1 MTMPL
6 EGIKILDLTR
16 LAPGPYCTMIL
27 ADLGADVLKIEE
39 PGPPTGRRA
48 EQAAAVGG
56 SDAQAVKTLDRNS
69 PFNAVNRNKKCI
81 CLDLKNDE
89 ARQIFYKLTE
99 QADVVVEEF
108 RPGVTKRLGIDYDTL
123 SRINPRIIYC
133 AVTGYGQDGPYE
145 KLVGHDINY
154 ISHAGALGIIGEPG
168 GRLPAIPHNLLADFA
183 GGGMHGA
190 VGVLTALLARE
201 RTGRGQVVDISMMDG
216 ILSLQVALLSMY
228 YGAGILS
235 GRGTTILSGT
245 AHYYNVYETK
255 DDKFISIGSMEPWF
269 YVNLCK
275 ALEREDL
282 IPKQLVPMEELPGLV
297 KTFGEIF
304 KTKDRDEWFD
314 LLSKTDICVGKVYSY
329 DELEKD
335 PQIRA
340 REMILELDH
349 PTQGK
354 VKQVGISVKLS
365 ETPGKVRLFAPTP
378 GQHTDEVL
386 QSLNYS
392 KEKIAEMRQAGI
404 IK

>member
-27 ADLGADVLKIEE
+27 ADLGADVLRIEE

-48 EQAAAVGG
+48 EEAAAVGG
-56 SDAQAVKTLDRNS
+56 SEAQAVKTLDRSS
-69 PFNAVNRNKKCI
+69 PFNAVNRNKKSI
-81 CLDLKNDE
+81 CLNLKDDE

-99 QADVVVEEF
+99 KADVVVEEF

-123 SRINPRIIYC
+123 SKINPRIIYC
-133 AVTGYGQDGPYE
+133 AVTGYGQDGPY
-145 KLVGHDINY
+145 KTLVGHDINY

-201 RTGRGQVVDISMMDG
+201 RTGRGQIVDISMMDG

-228 YGAGILS
+228 YGSGILS
-235 GRGTTILSGT
+235 GRGNTILSGA

-255 DDKFISIGSMEPWF
+255 DDKFVSIGSMEPWF

-275 ALEREDL
+275 ALGREDL
-282 IPKQLVPMEELPGLV
+282 IPKQIVPMEELPQLV
-297 KTFGEIF
+297 KTLREIF
-304 KTKDRDEWFD
+304 KTKTRDEWFEI
-314 LLSKTDICVGKVYSY
+314 LSQTDICVGKVYSY

-340 REMILELDH
+340 REMILELNH
-349 PTQGK
+349 PTEGK

-378 GQHTDEVL
+378 GEHTDEVL

-392 KEKIAEMRQAGI
+392 KEKISGLRQAGV